1 MMHAGKC
8 AKVACKPQINQVQL
22 RDYYNGIMPM
32 DKPLTIILS
41 DEMIIFEDAQTKSHF
56 IDIYEQRLYIL

>member
-22 RDYYNGIMPM
+22 RDYYSGIMPI

-41 DEMIIFEDAQTKSHF
+41 DGMIFFEDVKTKSHF
-56 IDIYEQRLYIL
+56 IDICEQRLYIL